1 MHLAGVSV
9 RRGRYDERKPASII
23 LQEPRRFDVAGG
35 LTGLFKD
42 DAEQTLLIETPHI
55 RPTGSASQT
64 RET

>member
-1 MHLAGVSV
+1 MSRA
-9 RRGRYDERKPASII
+9 R
-23 LQEPRRFDVAGG
+23 G
-35 LTGLFKD
+35 LTGLLKD